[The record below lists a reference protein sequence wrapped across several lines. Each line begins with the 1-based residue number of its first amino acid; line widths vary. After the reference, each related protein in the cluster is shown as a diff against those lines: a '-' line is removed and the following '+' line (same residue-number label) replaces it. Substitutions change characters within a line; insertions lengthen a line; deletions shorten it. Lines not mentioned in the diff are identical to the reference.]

1 MTPISCFQIE
11 IKFRTKDRKSE
22 VKLVIGLAERFS
34 VVMKQYADQRG
45 ADLKSLRFVF
55 DGEIVSPNET
65 PEDLEL
71 EGDECIDVF

>member
-1 MTPISCFQIE
+1 M
-11 IKFRTKDRKSE
+11 
-22 VKLVIGLAERFS
+22 IGLAERFS

-65 PEDLEL
+65 PGDLDL